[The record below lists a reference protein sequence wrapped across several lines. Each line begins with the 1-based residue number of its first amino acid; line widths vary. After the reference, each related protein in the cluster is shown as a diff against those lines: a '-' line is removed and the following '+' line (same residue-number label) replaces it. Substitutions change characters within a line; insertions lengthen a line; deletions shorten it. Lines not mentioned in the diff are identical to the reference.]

1 MYWNHPEVE
10 VIPSASPGPP
20 PAVPRPSWRSN
31 GPTGVHRTAAAGWS
45 SPVDEEV
52 GASFA
57 TARPPPPLVRA
68 QAQARPRPPPP
79 AEATAPRLQLVGDE
93 HASRPRRRGWSSPM
107 GSTHRRGW
115 SSPLTATSIGRDQ
128 AAEAGTRSSGWAM
141 TAATHTMP
149 ARRPHF
155 SLTKGLAHRAGQVK
169 GMKNCCFV
177 DFGEERELLFGPV
190 RCESDL

>member
-1 MYWNHPEVE
+1 
-10 VIPSASPGPP
+10 
-20 PAVPRPSWRSN
+20 
-31 GPTGVHRTAAAGWS
+31 
-45 SPVDEEV
+45 
-52 GASFA
+52 
-57 TARPPPPLVRA
+57 
-68 QAQARPRPPPP
+68 
-79 AEATAPRLQLVGDE
+79 
-93 HASRPRRRGWSSPM
+93 M

-177 DFGEERELLFGPV
+177 DFGEERERAATLVLLLVNLIFNS
-190 RCESDL
+190 RESLCAVLARTGSVEERWGNSLEAEGAAVQWIDKGWSLPQPARAGRPASST